1 MTAALV
7 EPIVRNRAPMAV
19 APRFDYQVA
28 FCRNLGFVSPEQQ
41 ERLRGS
47 RVAIAGLGGTGGAQ
61 AHALARMGIGAFSL
75 ADPDT
80 FELANFNRQSGALVE
95 TIGRRKSHVIRDQV
109 GSINP
114 DAKVRLFDDGI
125 HAGNID
131 AFLHGADVVVDSLD
145 FYCFDARRLLY
156 HAARER
162 GLWVITAPP
171 LGFGFTLLVFD
182 PKGMSFEDYFDFRP
196 GMTERQR
203 LAAFVVGLA
212 PRPYMLAYLDR
223 SVISTSERRLPSVG
237 AAPAMI
243 AGMIAAEV
251 SGLLTNT
258 REPMA
263 VPEILQFDARLR
275 RMNRRKYRFGM
286 RSPLQRLKRAI
297 FARWLL

>member
-7 EPIVRNRAPMAV
+7 ERA
-19 APRFDYQVA
+19 APHRASTGATVPFDYEVA

-41 ERLRGS
+41 AKLRGS

-109 GSINP
+109 RSINP
-114 DAKVRLFDDGI
+114 DADVRLFDDGI
-125 HAGNID
+125 SADNID
-131 AFLHGADVVVDSLD
+131 AFLHGVDVVVDSLD
-145 FYCFDARRLLY
+145 FYCFEERQFLY
-156 HAARER
+156 RAARER
-162 GLWVITAPP
+162 GLWVVTAPP
-171 LGFGFTLLVFD
+171 LGFGFTLLAFD
-182 PKGMSFEDYFDFRP
+182 PEGMRFEDYFDFRP
-196 GMTERQR
+196 GMTERER
-203 LAAFVVGLA
+203 LAAFIVGLA
-212 PRPYMLAYLDR
+212 PRPYLLAYLDR

-243 AGMIAAEV
+243 AGMIATEV

-258 REPMA
+258 GKRMA

-275 RMNRRKYRFGM
+275 RMNRRKYPSGM
-286 RSPLQRLKRAI
+286 RAPLQRLQRAV